1 MSLILLVK
9 LGVVTTLNKQ
19 TKIGEVQV
27 HHGKLRIGLE
37 KDDKGW
43 ILIVRRGNEE
53 WRKRLEELSFE
64 EIYASIRMTTLL
76 LPPPH
81 LVADAIFRLL
91 NVAREYQQRNE

>member
-1 MSLILLVK
+1 MSK
-9 LGVVTTLNKQ
+9 AE
-19 TKIGEVQV
+19 KISEVQIP
-27 HHGKLRIGLE
+27 HGKLKIGLE
-37 KDDKGW
+37 KDNEGW

-81 LVADAIFRLL
+81 LIADAIFRLL
-91 NVAREYQQRNE
+91 NAAREYQRRSA